1 MPALGRSAAQGS
13 KLRSG
18 LQNWS
23 TGSQSVGQD
32 CVCMHACVRAC
43 LARHLRS
50 RAGNR
55 TFALAGSV
63 GRDAVSRGWVTRM
76 MSFLLLGSVTGQ
88 PEGQGRQAG
97 RGRKRI
103 LWSEWA
109 VTATACATE
118 PQGPRWAGWA
128 VHSFGLRP
136 CHAAERISSPGLGG
150 RQPCTEAS
158 LPRNSPR
165 PL

>member
-55 TFALAGSV
+55 TFALAGSM
-63 GRDAVSRGWVTRM
+63 GWDAMSRGWVARM
-76 MSFLLLGSVTGQ
+76 LSFLLLGSVTSP
-88 PEGQGRQAG
+88 PEGQGWQAG
-97 RGRKRI
+97 RGQKRI
-103 LWSEWA
+103 PWSEWA
-109 VTATACATE
+109 FTGPACATE

-128 VHSFGLRP
+128 VRSFGLRP
-136 CHAAERISSPGLGG
+136 CHAAERISPGLGAVSHA
-150 RQPCTEAS
+150 EAS
-158 LPRNSPR
+158 LPGNSPR